1 MRVVVTGSSGLI
13 GRALVSRLT
22 ADGHRVAV
30 LVRRTPG
37 PGEARWDPERGQIDA
52 HALDGAEAVVHL
64 AGAGIGDKRWTTAR
78 KDVILRSRVDA
89 TAVLCRCLAGLDRR
103 PSVVISASAIGYYGD
118 RGDEVLT
125 ERSGPGTGFQAEVC
139 RRWEEATAPAE
150 AAGIRVVHLR
160 SGVVLARHGGALGRQ
175 LPLFRAGL
183 GATLGS
189 GRQWL
194 SWISLRDE
202 VGAIVHALADT
213 SLVGP
218 VNATAPAP
226 VTNRE
231 FTKELGHALHRPAVL
246 GAPPFA
252 LRLALGRQ
260 LADELLLGSLRV
272 VPARLAD
279 AGYTFADPTL
289 EGALRQTLGT

>member
-13 GRALVSRLT
+13 GQALVSRLT
-22 ADGHRVAV
+22 TDGHRVCV
-30 LVRRTPG
+30 LVRRSPG
-37 PGEARWDPERGQIDA
+37 PGEARWDPGQGQIDA
-52 HALDGAEAVVHL
+52 DALDGAEAVVHL

-78 KDVILRSRVDA
+78 KDVILHSRVDA

-103 PSVVISASAIGYYGD
+103 PSVLVSASAVGYYGD
-118 RGDEVLT
+118 RGDEELT

-150 AAGIRVVHLR
+150 TAGIRVVHLR
-160 SGVVLARHGGALGRQ
+160 SAVVLARHGGALGRQ

-202 VGAIVHALADT
+202 VGAIVHVMADP

-231 FTKELGHALHRPAVL
+231 FTKELGRALRRPAVL

-252 LRLALGRQ
+252 LRLALGKQ
-260 LADELLLGSLRV
+260 LADELLLGSPRV